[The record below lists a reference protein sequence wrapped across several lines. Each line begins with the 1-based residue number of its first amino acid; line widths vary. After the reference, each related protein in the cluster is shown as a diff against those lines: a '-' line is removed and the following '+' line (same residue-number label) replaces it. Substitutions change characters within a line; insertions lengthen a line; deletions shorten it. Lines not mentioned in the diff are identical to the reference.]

1 MDFENNEI
9 MEVNE
14 AEVDVVETETEERGI
29 GTGAAMLIG
38 AGLTLATTAAVK
50 LVKKGIAAWKQK
62 KALKKPAEGQ
72 KIEPNDEAALQ
83 GTLSIQD
90 PEEDPE
96 E

>member
-72 KIEPNDEAALQ
+72 KIEPNDVQIA
-83 GTLSIQD
+83 SIQD